1 MVVLIR
7 RRIND
12 LISELKLFQCWPP
25 SHISRQCAG
34 LLFQF
39 LAVVVVLFEDTEQFS
54 NSFAEDIGKLS
65 EQDLQPACF
74 SACFSLVF
82 FSANSQS
89 SLGKSVYQDPLPPKK
104 GKTIFLGEKGDV
116 HRLLC
121 GNREQIDR

>member
-39 LAVVVVLFEDTEQFS
+39 LAVVGVLFEDTEQFS

-82 FSANSQS
+82 FFQRILNRPLGNLCIKIR
-89 SLGKSVYQDPLPPKK
+89 SLQKK
-104 GKTIFLGEKGDV
+104 EK
-116 HRLLC
+116 RFF
-121 GNREQIDR
+121 